1 METQNVQ
8 ADKNGHYSVMLGS
21 TTDHGMSADAF
32 AAWQARWLGV
42 QPTGQSE
49 QPRVQLGS
57 VLYALKA
64 ADAQTLGG
72 LRPSAFLLTTPPAS
86 TTGTATAASQLPTGA
101 QPVTTGGGT
110 PQALAKF
117 DGAADIANSQ
127 IFDNGKN
134 VRIGNEQS
142 VVLDAAGEDTRAD
155 S

>member
-1 METQNVQ
+1 MRRPW
-8 ADKNGHYSVMLGS
+8 ADFGLPHSCWR
-21 TTDHGMSADAF
+21 HHRRAR
-32 AAWQARWLGV
+32 QAR
-42 QPTGQSE
+42 Q
-49 QPRVQLGS
+49 QLRRS
-57 VLYALKA
+57 C
-64 ADAQTLGG
+64 
-72 LRPSAFLLTTPPAS
+72 
-86 TTGTATAASQLPTGA
+86 LPA

-142 VVLDAAGEDTRAD
+142 VVLDTAGENTRAD